1 MLAQG
6 TQELCP
12 SKVNRLRAHLL
23 AQLVCL
29 GRHTLTGLLTTNGQ
43 LQSDWT
49 ADYRLYSCNRIDA
62 AQLFAQVRRGAQQSL
77 AQEEALTVAMDDS
90 ILRKSGRHIPGVG
103 YRRDPLSPP
112 FHVNFVR
119 GMRFVELSALTRQ
132 QDGFCRMIP
141 IDFQQAPLP
150 ARPPRNACH
159 ERQQEYKA
167 ALAAANI
174 NCLGLERVC
183 TLRQQL
189 DQDSE
194 LSGAPRHLRVVVDGR
209 FTNAKLLKNLP
220 ANTTLIGRIRR
231 DAKLFFLPQGQ
242 AATGRKRLY
251 GQAAPTPEELL
262 SNSSLEF
269 QLVQA
274 QLGARSCQF
283 RVKVLRPLRA
293 LQAGGQKD
301 LQLLVIAPLGYRLR
315 KGSKLLY
322 RQPAFLICTDPSL
335 SIQTLLQ
342 NYLWRWDIEV
352 NFRDQKTLLG
362 IGEAQVRNAHSVQ
375 AQPAM
380 GVAAYGLLLLA
391 AAQANLQA
399 LSQPKWRSDCEP
411 KRLSTASLLNL
422 LRHELWNASIKK
434 TFSHFRSNPTPDQK
448 PQKLQPDLR
457 SALFYAAA

>member
-1 MLAQG
+1 
-6 TQELCP
+6 
-12 SKVNRLRAHLL
+12 
-23 AQLVCL
+23 VCL
-29 GRHTLTGLLTTNGQ
+29 GRHTLTGLLSTNGQ
-43 LQSDWT
+43 RQSDWT
-49 ADYRLYSCNRIDA
+49 ADYRLYSCKRIDA
-62 AQLFAQVRRGAQQSL
+62 AQLFAQVRTGVQQGL

-119 GMRFVELSALTRQ
+119 GMRFVQLSALSRQ
-132 QDGFCRMIP
+132 QDGFWRMIP

-150 ARPPRNACH
+150 VRPPRNAGL
-159 ERQQEYKA
+159 EQQQHYKA

-174 NCLGLERVC
+174 NCLGLEQVRA
-183 TLRQQL
+183 LRQQL
-189 DQDSE
+189 DQDPQAS
-194 LSGAPRHLRVVVDGR
+194 ARHLRVVVDGR

-242 AATGRKRLY
+242 PATGRKRLY

-262 SNSSLEF
+262 RNTSLEF

-274 QLGARSCQF
+274 QLGAHTCQF

-293 LQAGGQKD
+293 LQAGAKKD

-322 RQPAFLICTDPSL
+322 RQPAFLICTDPAL

-342 NYLWRWDIEV
+342 SYLWRWDIEI

-362 IGEAQVRNAHSVQ
+362 IGQAQVRNAHSVQ
-375 AQPAM
+375 SQPAVA
-380 GVAAYGLLLLA
+380 VAAYGLLLLA
-391 AAQANLQA
+391 AAQTNLQA
-399 LSQPKWRSDCEP
+399 LSQPKWRPDSEP
-411 KRLSTASLLNL
+411 KRLSTAALINL
-422 LRHELWNASIKK
+422 LRHELWNASIKRS
-434 TFSHFRSNPTPDQK
+434 FPHFRSDPPHDHSPT
-448 PQKLQPDLR
+448 KLQPDLR